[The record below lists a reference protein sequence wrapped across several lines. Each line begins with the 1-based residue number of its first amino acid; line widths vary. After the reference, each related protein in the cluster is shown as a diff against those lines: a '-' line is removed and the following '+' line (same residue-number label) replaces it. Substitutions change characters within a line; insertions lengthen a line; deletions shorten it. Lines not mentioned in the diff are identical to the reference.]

1 MRVEPTGGV
10 HVSCGLMASGQGYE
24 TTLAQCAAEGLG
36 ARLDDIRVDLG
47 HTDIAPYGMGSRGAR
62 GGTAGGGV
70 VLLAARRLKA
80 KVLAIAASLL
90 GLNSPEALEV
100 ANGEVVRFVGG
111 AWAATGL
118 TLAAIARTA
127 HLDPLKLPAGMEP
140 GLHVTHAFDPPPM
153 TYANATHA
161 CEIEIDRE
169 TGALTIRRYLVA
181 HDCGTEIN
189 PTIVAGQVHG
199 AVAMGLSGAMMEH
212 CSYDNGGQAM
222 AGSFMDYAI
231 ARAADLPAIEIVPCN
246 RPNSLTPAG
255 LKGMS
260 EGGVMGSIGALS
272 NAISDALSQFGVVA
286 EDQPFTPDR
295 LTSWI
300 SRGGG

>member
-1 MRVEPTGGV
+1 MRVEPTGAV
-10 HVSCGLMASGQGYE
+10 LVSCGLMGSGQGYE

-90 GLNSPEALEV
+90 GLNSPEALDV
-100 ANGEVVRFVGG
+100 ANGEVVRFVSG
-111 AWAATGL
+111 AWEATGL

-153 TYANATHA
+153 TYSQRDPCLRNR
-161 CEIEIDRE
+161 DRSRDRCDRHQ
-169 TGALTIRRYLVA
+169 ALP
-181 HDCGTEIN
+181 G
-189 PTIVAGQVHG
+189 
-199 AVAMGLSGAMMEH
+199 
-212 CSYDNGGQAM
+212 
-222 AGSFMDYAI
+222 
-231 ARAADLPAIEIVPCN
+231 RA
-246 RPNSLTPAG
+246 
-255 LKGMS
+255 
-260 EGGVMGSIGALS
+260 
-272 NAISDALSQFGVVA
+272 
-286 EDQPFTPDR
+286 
-295 LTSWI
+295 
-300 SRGGG
+300 

>member
-1 MRVEPTGGV
+1 
-10 HVSCGLMASGQGYE
+10 
-24 TTLAQCAAEGLG
+24 
-36 ARLDDIRVDLG
+36 
-47 HTDIAPYGMGSRGAR
+47 MGSRGAR

-90 GLNSPEALEV
+90 GLNSPEALDM

-111 AWAATGL
+111 AWAETGL

-161 CEIEIDRE
+161 CEVEIDRE

-189 PTIVAGQVHG
+189 PIIVAGQVHG

-212 CSYDNGGQAM
+212 CAYDSDGQNN

-231 ARAADLPAIEIVPCN
+231 ARAADLPAIEVIPCN

-260 EGGVMGSIGALS
+260 EGGVMGAIGALS
-272 NAISDALSQFGVVA
+272 NAISDALAQFGVAA

-300 SRGGG
+300 TKGARPAPTDRGRFP